1 MRITYRNKGVKEYW
15 TSRWEQISADAPMEN
30 LNIYPLKYAEM
41 TVKGDKEGT
50 ILEAGCGAGRIL
62 RYYHDRGYDI
72 IGMDYIEVAISK
84 LREIDTS
91 LKVEV
96 GDITNLNYPDER
108 FKYVL
113 AYGLYHNLE
122 NGLDFAIS
130 ETYRVLEHGGKVC
143 ASFRAD
149 NIQNRITDYQA
160 KSKSRSKKS
169 FVPGSG
175 QNAGKSFHKMNLTK
189 NEFVS
194 LFEDSGFKLISVSPV
209 TNMPL
214 MYKFRLFRAK
224 NHKDFDENIARKE
237 GYQLSGIGRLFQ
249 NGLMKLFPNQFCNI
263 YVIIAEKI

>member
-1 MRITYRNKGVKEYW
+1 MRITYRNADNKNYW
-15 TSRWEQISADAPMEN
+15 TKRWADIPADLPMTN
-30 LNIYPLKYAEM
+30 NNVYPLKYAQQ
-41 TVKGDKEGT
+41 TVLANDGP
-50 ILEAGCGAGRIL
+50 ILEAGCGAGRIV
-62 RYYHDRGYDI
+62 RYYHDLGYDI
-72 IGMDYIEVAISK
+72 LGMDFIYVAIQK
-84 LREIDTS
+84 LKDADPS

-96 GDITNLNYPDER
+96 GDITNLHYKDES
-108 FKYVL
+108 FKYIL
-113 AYGLYHNLE
+113 AFGLYHNLE
-122 NGLDFAIS
+122 HGLEKSVAES
-130 ETYRVLEHGGKVC
+130 YRVLQHGGKIC

-169 FVPGSG
+169 SVPGSG